1 MQTPNLIKLIYAQ
14 TNLYFN
20 LYWYTYIVLEH
31 KNDTKCS
38 KNSFQIYF
46 EHLNY

>member
-20 LYWYTYIVLEH
+20 LYWYTYITLVLEH
-31 KNDTKCS
+31 KKDTKCG
-38 KNSFQIYF
+38 KILFKFI
-46 EHLNY
+46 LNI